1 MTVINPLGSQF
12 GSLHDEKS
20 SLTEFTALS
29 TLAASQG
36 GIWLA
41 VISWG
46 RKESDV
52 TERLS
57 GTEWGICAAMCTE
70 CCVFIPGESSNVT
83 SLTTHVKRHIS
94 ARNDSL
100 FP

>member
-36 GIWLA
+36 GIGRAA
-41 VISWG
+41 VRGVAKS
-46 RKESDV
+46 R
-52 TERLS
+52 T
-57 GTEWGICAAMCTE
+57 
-70 CCVFIPGESSNVT
+70 
-83 SLTTHVKRHIS
+83 
-94 ARNDSL
+94 
-100 FP
+100 